1 VEPGGYHLLLKAYLY
16 VSLSAVDPSKY
27 CSKLLGSTDSF
38 FQDALEL
45 LLGSQEGQ
53 GNSLLPLLQVGDNFR
68 LDTEMAVCIEQ
79 AVVLDY

>member
-1 VEPGGYHLLLKAYLY
+1 VESGKSHLLPKTYLY
-16 VSLSAVDPSKY
+16 VSLSAIDPSQY
-27 CSKLLGSTDSF
+27 CSKLLSSTDSF

-45 LLGSQEGQ
+45 LLRFQEGQ
-53 GNSLLPLLQVGDNFR
+53 GNSLLPLLQVGGNFR